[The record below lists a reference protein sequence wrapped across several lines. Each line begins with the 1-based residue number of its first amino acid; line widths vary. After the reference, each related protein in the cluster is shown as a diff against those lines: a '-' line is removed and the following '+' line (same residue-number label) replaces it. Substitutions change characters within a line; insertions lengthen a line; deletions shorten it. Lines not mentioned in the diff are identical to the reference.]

1 MTPRSKTARGI
12 LVELEM
18 GRDEVRGE
26 KRNEREG
33 RVSKAQSGLLWPLGL
48 WGIRGRGALFSG
60 WPFGG
65 DGLERRGT
73 VGSFEVGRYRV

>member
-18 GRDEVRGE
+18 GGE
-26 KRNEREG
+26 KRDERRKSIEG
-33 RVSKAQSGLLWPLGL
+33 TGLRRPPGL

-65 DGLERRGT
+65 DGSERRGT